1 MDRLWDLICSSASKE
16 FAASL
21 IGIWILYWLA
31 VGVYRVYI
39 HPLANIPGPKVR
51 PVEDNV
57 CYEELQMT
65 ANAV

>member
-1 MDRLWDLICSSASKE
+1 MDRLWDLIRSSASKE

-31 VGVYRVYI
+31 IGVYRVYF

-51 PVEDNV
+51 PGRQRVVWVTQHYD
-57 CYEELQMT
+57 
-65 ANAV
+65 